1 VLTAEEANRR
11 YFEAA
16 YRTGQHGWEVETP
29 SPYAMRFLKR
39 LTCLVPGGKLLDIG
53 CGEGRHAIAAG
64 QMGFQVTAVDFEPR
78 ALQRARRFAGLQGM
92 KGIKFRRADVFRL
105 PFRDAAFDVALDYGC
120 LHHQRKSDWPAY
132 RASVLR
138 VLKPQGFYV
147 LSVFSPAFRFF
158 RGSRQP
164 WHIAHGAYRRC
175 FTSEDI
181 ARLFGSHFEVLE
193 MAEQGGKD
201 GGFWHVRMRKR
212 R

>member
-1 VLTAEEANRR
+1 MLTAEEANRR

-39 LTCLVPGGKLLDIG
+39 LVRLVPGGVRQAHPALSLSKGGKLLDIG
-53 CGEGRHAIAAG
+53 CGEGRHAIAAA

-193 MAEQGGKD
+193 MA
-201 GGFWHVRMRKR
+201 
-212 R
+212 